1 MTTFSPLCATYLKE
15 LCFSR
20 CLKSLWPI
28 LVPGEP
34 FLQSKHRLGFE
45 ENPVDRGTACGSS
58 LRLDSQVGSIK
69 WSGVSR
75 LASESF
81 GVGCGR
87 WFLKHLMCTGQLLEL
102 SLLPEKLLDGIVIH
116 ATYALIQL

>member
-1 MTTFSPLCATYLKE
+1 MPDE
-15 LCFSR
+15 
-20 CLKSLWPI
+20 PI
-28 LVPGEP
+28 P
-34 FLQSKHRLGFE
+34 QSKHRLGFQ
-45 ENPVDRGTACGSS
+45 ENLIGRGTACGSS

-102 SLLPEKLLDGIVIH
+102 SLQPEKLLDGIVIH